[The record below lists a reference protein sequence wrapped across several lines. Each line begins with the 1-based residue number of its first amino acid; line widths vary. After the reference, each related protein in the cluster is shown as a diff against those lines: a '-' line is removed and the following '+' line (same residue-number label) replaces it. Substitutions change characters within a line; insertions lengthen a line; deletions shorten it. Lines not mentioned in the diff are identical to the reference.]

1 MSEPDTKLAFNFE
14 LTSSLKIDEAI
25 LKSRKVME
33 ESKALT
39 LKNNQKKSELEGKY
53 KNIVKTETIKEE
65 KNESLRALD
74 LPCTPKTLGQTLKIE
89 ELQSEIRNL
98 NNIISSQA
106 TNLKLLDSALSDC
119 KTENLRLLEEI
130 NLLNQ
135 KHRQE
140 ISFLTIKYEQKIKN
154 LEPKVIPKELAGI
167 ETRIRELEERFKG
180 NEYKEDFSEKNRE
193 SNKFLKN
200 SPKNDEETAEKRN
213 KDDKTFEKNV
223 GNLNLYLKPS
233 SSTVNKIKK
242 KNKKLN
248 LSNEE
253 NTQKKKKKLKKNY
266 EDTPRIKK
274 NLETTRPKK
283 NKIKYRANTA
293 V

>member
-1 MSEPDTKLAFNFE
+1 M
-14 LTSSLKIDEAI
+14 
-25 LKSRKVME
+25 
-33 ESKALT
+33 
-39 LKNNQKKSELEGKY
+39 
-53 KNIVKTETIKEE
+53 
-65 KNESLRALD
+65 
-74 LPCTPKTLGQTLKIE
+74 
-89 ELQSEIRNL
+89 